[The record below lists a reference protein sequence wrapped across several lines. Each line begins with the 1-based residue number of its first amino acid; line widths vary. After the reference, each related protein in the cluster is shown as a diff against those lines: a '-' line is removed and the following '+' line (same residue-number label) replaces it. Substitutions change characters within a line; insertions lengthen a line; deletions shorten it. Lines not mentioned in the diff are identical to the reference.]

1 MSRGIREVSTAAD
14 RAAFAAAVAGKP
26 FFGALFGRD
35 LALWAGNAGAP
46 TKLYTL
52 PDAALAISGRSAQL
66 CGAVQNWEELVL
78 FLQFAGVEKLTA
90 DRPAPLPP
98 LQTLHLYGLAV
109 GQSLPLVS
117 KEPPA
122 GLRLQTAP
130 AIGPVA
136 DLLFPEPARAARRD
150 AFYSE
155 TCTAVA
161 HGLARVWALETP
173 EGALVSTV
181 GAYAMAGGE
190 AYMACGETIPTR
202 RGQGIGGWLI
212 PALANALAAEGWQV
226 RFLCA
231 DNRRPFYERHGFV
244 HQDVCLQYRIPTNEE
259 GITET

>member
-1 MSRGIREVSTAAD
+1 MKSSRPTA
-14 RAAFAAAVAGKP
+14 
-26 FFGALFGRD
+26 
-35 LALWAGNAGAP
+35 
-46 TKLYTL
+46 
-52 PDAALAISGRSAQL
+52 
-66 CGAVQNWEELVL
+66 
-78 FLQFAGVEKLTA
+78 
-90 DRPAPLPP
+90 PAPLPP
-98 LQTLHLYGLAV
+98 LQTLHLYGLAA

-181 GAYAMAGGE
+181 GAYAMAG
-190 AYMACGETIPTR
+190 R
-202 RGQGIGGWLI
+202 RSLHGLRGDDSRA
-212 PALANALAAEGWQV
+212 PAVRALAAG
-226 RFLCA
+226 
-231 DNRRPFYERHGFV
+231 
-244 HQDVCLQYRIPTNEE
+244 
-259 GITET
+259 

>member
-98 LQTLHLYGLAV
+98 LQTLHLYGLAA

-117 KEPPA
+117 KEPPD

-150 AFYSE
+150 AFFSE

-161 HGLARVWALETP
+161 HGLAPV
-173 EGALVSTV
+173 
-181 GAYAMAGGE
+181 
-190 AYMACGETIPTR
+190 
-202 RGQGIGGWLI
+202 
-212 PALANALAAEGWQV
+212 
-226 RFLCA
+226 
-231 DNRRPFYERHGFV
+231 
-244 HQDVCLQYRIPTNEE
+244 
-259 GITET
+259 